1 MVLLGLWES
10 FRDPSFSQSP
20 PLHSREATQSSESH
34 LHNLSLGASLTLK
47 ASMSSP
53 RKWVNEGHHTGLQQ
67 GQHEALG
74 VRSMPLPS
82 PPSLQGPTPSW
93 EGGCTCEGPKLFKIK
108 KKQSQLR
115 AHTPFSFIPFG
126 FMLALRTTPILKY

>member
-1 MVLLGLWES
+1 MVLLGLWGS

-20 PLHSREATQSSESH
+20 PLPSREAKQSSESH

-47 ASMSSP
+47 TPMSSP

-74 VRSMPLPS
+74 VRSMPLPC

-93 EGGCTCEGPKLFKIK
+93 ESGCTCEGPKLKV
-108 KKQSQLR
+108 QNQEEAEPAPSS
-115 AHTPFSFIPFG
+115 HSFFIYS
-126 FMLALRTTPILKY
+126 LWIHVST